1 MAGENYECAEDTNRG
16 IIGKAGGK
24 TEPDPRRG
32 RGKVRLQALP
42 SPKVPKRVK
51 FLLVGLGVYL
61 ASPLDIVPDAIPV
74 LGYLDDAFV
83 AAAALGLAARWL
95 PRDVVDELWEGE
107 VAFDEALKLLQG
119 AVRNIMRRKK
129 AG

>member
-1 MAGENYECAEDTNRG
+1 MNAQKTQTGESSAKQAG
-16 IIGKAGGK
+16 
-24 TEPDPRRG
+24 
-32 RGKVRLQALP
+32 RLSLTLVGDVAKFVFRLFR

-61 ASPLDIVPDAIPV
+61 ASPLDIVPDAVPV
-74 LGYLDDAFV
+74 LGYVDDAFI

-119 AVRNIMRRKK
+119 AVRNIMRRKR